1 MKKHIPIIIFKT
13 NGKDKVWA
21 KKNSGYYFNVVVY
34 LK

>member
-21 KKNSGYYFNVVVY
+21 KNSGYYFNVVVY